1 MLLLVAATAMYTIA
15 LHNARATNMQ
25 VKGHSSEK
33 RSIIMGVAKAS
44 FCHEDLE
51 NTLKQEATSSDEE
64 LEELL

>member
-1 MLLLVAATAMYTIA
+1 MLLLVVAPCQCHIA

-33 RSIIMGVAKAS
+33 GGRGQDFFFN
-44 FCHEDLE
+44 FCHKDLE

-64 LEELL
+64 LEGLL